1 LSAEQTADIPV
12 VAAYEGQSMMY
23 VGQRRHRAMLL
34 KWSMFVALCAIIFTP
49 KFDLLVV
56 GLPFVSSVVASEAP

>member
-1 LSAEQTADIPV
+1 
-12 VAAYEGQSMMY
+12 MMY